1 MKFRKINKAIK
12 MKVSQQKNL
21 YRENHKKL
29 KEKKM
34 LTKFKINKLVKN
46 YNYQISRRV
55 IIKK

>member
-12 MKVSQQKNL
+12 MKANQLKNL

-46 YNYQISRRV
+46 YNY
-55 IIKK
+55 